1 MEQRVGA
8 AIRAVRRR
16 RGLRQEDV
24 AREAGV
30 SPSTVCRIEHGHLA
44 SYNFR
49 TADRV
54 AATLDIRLDIVPRWR
69 GGELDRLL
77 NAGHSAMHEL
87 VARRLAAVPGW
98 KLVPEASFSIYGERG
113 VIDVLAW
120 HGARRMLLVI
130 ELKTAIVDV
139 QDLLASMDR
148 RRRLAARI
156 GKEHGWATDRAT
168 VSAWLVIADT
178 RTNRARLAAHS
189 AVLRA
194 AFPADGRAVR
204 GWLADPQSR
213 LAALSFL
220 QVVHPRNAKSGHGG
234 PERVRRDDD
243 AAKGLQLST
252 SERRPGRGGRQ
263 QNRDGGARELEPGPK
278 QR

>member
-16 RGLRQEDV
+16 RGWRQSDV
-24 AREAGV
+24 AREAGT

-44 SYNFR
+44 SYSFR

-54 AATLDIRLDIVPRWR
+54 AATLGIRLDIVQRWR

-77 NAGHSAMHEL
+77 NSGHSAMHEL
-87 VARRLAAVPGW
+87 VARRLGAMPGW
-98 KLVPEASFSIYGERG
+98 RFAPEVSFSFYGERG

-120 HGARRMLLVI
+120 HEARQMLLVI

-156 GKEHGWATDRAT
+156 GRERGWATDGAP
-168 VSAWLVIADT
+168 VSAWVVIADT
-178 RTNRARLAAHS
+178 RTTRARLAAHS

-194 AFPADGRAVR
+194 AFPTDGRTIP
-204 GWLADPQSR
+204 GWLADPRSR
-213 LAALSFL
+213 LAAFSFL
-220 QVVHPRNAKSGHGG
+220 QVVHQRNGKSGPGG
-234 PERVRRDDD
+234 TERVRRGYD
-243 AAKGLQLST
+243 AGVDRQPST
-252 SERRPGRGGRQ
+252 RERRPARAEQPPGQ
-263 QNRDGGARELEPGPK
+263 EGGAPGLGPAPK
-278 QR
+278 QP

>member
-16 RGLRQEDV
+16 RGLRQADV
-24 AREAGV
+24 AREAGT

-44 SYNFR
+44 SYSFR
-49 TADRV
+49 TTDRV
-54 AATLDIRLDIVPRWR
+54 AATLGIRLDIVPRWR

-77 NAGHSAMHEL
+77 NSGHSAMHEV
-87 VARRLAAVPGW
+87 VARRLGAMPGW
-98 KLVPEASFSIYGERG
+98 RFAPEVSFSFYGERG

-120 HGARRMLLVI
+120 HEARRMLLVV

-156 GKEHGWATDRAT
+156 GRERGWATDGAT
-168 VSAWLVIADT
+168 VSAWVVIADT

-194 AFPADGRAVR
+194 AFPADGRTIP
-204 GWLADPQSR
+204 GWLADPLFP

-220 QVVHPRNAKSGHGG
+220 QIVHRRNGKSGPGG
-234 PERVRRDDD
+234 PERVRRGHE
-243 AAKGLQLST
+243 AGVGPQSST
-252 SERRPGRGGRQ
+252 RERRP
-263 QNRDGGARELEPGPK
+263 ARAEHPPDHDSGPAGLQPTSK
-278 QR
+278 QP